1 MNNNLNTNE
10 LIEKLSEMLNRE
22 NENIAALSGE
32 QKTFSEG
39 YAEGIADVIFLLEQS
54 KEEQIPEVVDLHL
67 EEYKVTK
74 VIDDD
79 AWMDEVPEEEWKE
92 LAKKYGVTY

>member
-54 KEEQIPEVVDLHL
+54 KEERKAE
-67 EEYKVTK
+67 